1 MEHSQEK
8 GYVYILTNP
17 SFREDWVK
25 IGKSARPVNIRSK
38 ELYNTAVP
46 LPFNI
51 YATIQT
57 AKYQEVEKFVHSAL
71 DHLTQSRVSS
81 NREFFKV
88 EPQVALAV
96 FRDIAQM
103 FDDAVV
109 IEYKDNQPIE
119 QPQGSVS
126 ISENTPKR
134 GRFKFSMVGI
144 SEGETLIF
152 KPTGIEVKV
161 ASDDTVE
168 YKGHTYKLSPFV
180 RTFMPENRR
189 NTSGAYQGAK
199 HFIYKGKV
207 LDDLRREIEKTN
219 QE

>member
-144 SEGETLIF
+144 QIGEMITF
-152 KPTGIEVKV
+152 VPTGVQVKV

-168 YKGHTYKLSPFV
+168 YEGRIYKLSPFV
-180 RTFMPENRR
+180 GTFMPEDKHN
-189 NTSGAYQGAK
+189 NSGAYQGAK
-199 HFIYKGKV
+199 YFSYKGKI
-207 LDDLRREIEKTN
+207 LDDMRREIEKTN